1 MELKKRIEMN
11 KTPSSI
17 FIQYLTYFC
26 FVFTTTNAFR
36 YKHFILDCEK
46 TLHQNL
52 KARIE
57 YLHKIKIKIYKIF
70 KPDKISTNY

>member
-36 YKHFILDCEK
+36 YKRFILVLRENVAPK
-46 TLHQNL
+46 L
-52 KARIE
+52 K
-57 YLHKIKIKIYKIF
+57 
-70 KPDKISTNY
+70 S